1 MDFLTGGVSLKKKD
15 TIIAVLLVILIVILF
30 VGGQYKSNREEFIK
44 ERWENY
50 TGNSRQTILGDF
62 VDRTSVAGLT
72 KAEITEMLGTADDE
86 AEDFMIYFLGMPR
99 GLFGTKAEGEDEFLL
114 FRFTDGKVSQLEK
127 VTLAGLPKES
137 SYRISFSPPSEDG
150 IIRPNG
156 SQVLEGGSTQ

>member
-30 VGGQYKSNREEFIK
+30 VGGQYKSNREEFTK

-99 GLFGTKAEGEDEFLL
+99 GLFGTKAGAL
-114 FRFTDGKVSQLEK
+114 
-127 VTLAGLPKES
+127 
-137 SYRISFSPPSEDG
+137 
-150 IIRPNG
+150 
-156 SQVLEGGSTQ
+156 

>member
-30 VGGQYKSNREEFIK
+30 VGGQYKSNREEFTK

-62 VDRTSVAGLT
+62 VDRASVAGLT

-99 GLFGTKAEGEDEFLL
+99 GLAQRQKVRTNFFCSVLQMA
-114 FRFTDGKVSQLEK
+114 RFHSWKK
-127 VTLAGLPKES
+127 
-137 SYRISFSPPSEDG
+137 
-150 IIRPNG
+150 
-156 SQVLEGGSTQ
+156 

>member
-30 VGGQYKSNREEFIK
+30 VGGQYKSNREEFTK

-62 VDRTSVAGLT
+62 VDRASVAGLT

-127 VTLAGLPKES
+127 VTLAGLPKGS